1 MAQFGA
7 MATPNIVLG
16 FANRSDA
23 ATIAQMSR
31 ELIEAGLGW
40 AYRRERIAELIA
52 DVDTVTLV
60 ARERDRI
67 GGFAITTFGDERAHL
82 VLLAVRKTSQ
92 RRGIARRMI
101 HWLVESAA
109 VAGVASVHVELRA
122 HNVPAIALYRSS
134 GFAES
139 LRVPGYYRGR
149 EDAIRMVRVL
159 RAPGTAIQLWRP
171 PTLNRP

>member
-1 MAQFGA
+1 MAA
-7 MATPNIVLG
+7 PDIVLG

-23 ATIAQMSR
+23 AAIAQMSR
-31 ELIEAGLGW
+31 ELVEAGLGW
-40 AYRRERIAELIA
+40 SYRRERIAQLIA
-52 DVDTVTLV
+52 DPDTVTLV
-60 ARERDRI
+60 ARERERLA
-67 GGFAITTFGDERAHL
+67 GFAIMTFGDERAHL

-101 HWLVESAA
+101 HWLVESAI
-109 VAGVASVHVELRA
+109 VAGVASIHVELRS
-122 HNVPAIALYRSS
+122 HNVAAIAVYRTS

-171 PTLNRP
+171 PSLNRP

>member
-1 MAQFGA
+1 MAA
-7 MATPNIVLG
+7 AHIALG

-23 ATIAQMSR
+23 ATIADLSR
-31 ELIEAGLGW
+31 ELVEAGLGW
-40 AYRRERIAELIA
+40 AYRRERIAELIG
-52 DVDTVTLV
+52 DVDTVALV
-60 ARERDRI
+60 ARERGRI
-67 GGFAITTFGDERAHL
+67 VGFTITTFGDERAHL
-82 VLLAVRKTSQ
+82 VLLAVRKAFQ

-101 HWLVESAA
+101 HWVVESAA

-122 HNVPAIALYRSS
+122 HNVAAIGLYRSS

-139 LRVPGYYRGR
+139 LRMPGYYRGR

-171 PTLNRP
+171 PSLNRP

>member
-1 MAQFGA
+1 MNAA
-7 MATPNIVLG
+7 DILLG

-31 ELIEAGLGW
+31 DLVEPGLGW
-40 AYRRERIAELIA
+40 AYRRERIGELIR
-52 DVDTVTLV
+52 DPETVTLV
-60 ARERDRI
+60 ARERGRVV
-67 GGFAITTFGDERAHL
+67 GFAITTFGDERAHL
-82 VLLAVRKTSQ
+82 VLLAVGKASQ
-92 RRGIARRMI
+92 RRGVARRMI

-109 VAGVASVHVELRA
+109 VSGVASIHVELRA
-122 HNVPAIALYRSS
+122 HNVPAITLYRAM

-149 EDAIRMVRVL
+149 EEAIRMVRVL

-171 PTLNRP
+171 PSLNRP

>member
-1 MAQFGA
+1 MNASD
-7 MATPNIVLG
+7 IVLG

-31 ELIEAGLGW
+31 DLIEAGLGW
-40 AYRRERIAELIA
+40 AYRPERISELIA
-52 DVDTVTLV
+52 DPDTVTLV
-60 ARERDRI
+60 ARERERAI
-67 GGFAITTFGDERAHL
+67 AFAIMTFGDERAHL
-82 VLLAVRKTSQ
+82 VLLAVRKASQ
-92 RRGIARRMI
+92 RRGVARRMI
-101 HWLVESAA
+101 LWLVESAT

-122 HNVPAIALYRSS
+122 HNVGAIKLYRAT

-149 EDAIRMVRVL
+149 EEAIRMVRVL
-159 RAPGTAIQLWRP
+159 RAPGTSIQIWRP

>member
-1 MAQFGA
+1 MSTFDV
-7 MATPNIVLG
+7 VLG

-23 ATIAQMSR
+23 STIAQMSR
-31 ELIEAGLGW
+31 ELVEAGLGW
-40 AYRRERIAELIA
+40 SYRRERIAELIRDA
-52 DVDTVTLV
+52 DSVTLV
-60 ARERDRI
+60 ARERGRVA
-67 GGFAITTFGDERAHL
+67 GFAIATFGDDRAHL
-82 VLLAVRKTSQ
+82 VLLAVRTASQ

-101 HWLVESAA
+101 QWIVDSAN
-109 VAGVASVHVELRA
+109 VAGVASVHAELRA
-122 HNVPAIALYRSS
+122 HNVAAIALYRAT

>member
-1 MAQFGA
+1 MAA
-7 MATPNIVLG
+7 PSVVLG

-31 ELIEAGLGW
+31 ELVEAGLGW
-40 AYRRERIAELIA
+40 SYRRERISELIA
-52 DVDTVTLV
+52 DPESVALV
-60 ARERDRI
+60 ARERDRVA
-67 GGFAITTFGDERAHL
+67 GFAITTFGDERAHL
-82 VLLAVRKTSQ
+82 VLLAVRRTSQ

-109 VAGVASVHVELRA
+109 VAGVASIHVELRS
-122 HNVPAIALYRSS
+122 HNVAAIALYRAC